1 MHTGLHYINYPH
13 TLRFV
18 RILTLLLAGFVMSG
32 CSPLGY
38 YGQAIGGQLDILART
53 RPIAELLNDSPAEG
67 GDTLRLE
74 PVIKARLST
83 ILQIRDFATQT
94 LALPDNNSYR
104 VYAHLDR
111 PQVAWNVV
119 ATPEFSF
126 KPKTWCF
133 PVAGCVPYRGYFSE
147 IRAQRFGARLK
158 REGLDVRVAGV
169 AAYSTLGWFTD
180 PVFSTL
186 MRRNDADLAGL
197 IFHELAHQRLYLP
210 GDAAFNES
218 FASVVEAE
226 GVRRWLQ
233 QRGDLRTYELWQHDQ
248 SRQRE
253 FVELLHKYRMR
264 LEALYASGLTES
276 AMRETKAQ
284 IFQALRAEYVDL
296 RTRWS
301 GYAGYDA
308 WFAQD
313 LNNAHLAAVGL
324 YQRHVPAFQMLLE
337 RSAGDMTAFYRDARA
352 LRRLPEAERNERLT
366 ELGMRAKRRP
376 LTTRPIELK
385 E

>member
-1 MHTGLHYINYPH
+1 MHKKPLSRKQTRTKAITLHSMQL
-13 TLRFV
+13 LRM
-18 RILTLLLAGFVMSG
+18 ILFTAAVPLTSG
-32 CSPLGY
+32 CATLGY

-53 RPIAELLNDSPAEG
+53 RPIAELLNDIPAAD
-67 GDTLRLE
+67 GDTLPLE
-74 PVIKARLST
+74 PAIKTRLAT
-83 ILQIRDFATQT
+83 ILQVRDFATQA

-111 PQVAWNVV
+111 SQVAWNVV
-119 ATPEFSF
+119 ATPEFSL

-147 IRAQRFGARLK
+147 RRAERFAAELK
-158 REGLDVRVAGV
+158 HDGLDVRIAGV

-186 MRRNDADLAGL
+186 LRRNEADLAGL

-210 GDAAFNES
+210 GDATFNES

-226 GVRRWLQ
+226 GVRRWLLH
-233 QRGDLRTYELWQHDQ
+233 RGESSALEKWERDQ

-253 FVELLHKYRMR
+253 FVELLHKYRTR
-264 LEALYASGLTES
+264 LESLYASALAQA
-276 AMRETKAQ
+276 AMREAKART
-284 IFQALRAEYVDL
+284 FDALRAEYAGL
-296 RTRWS
+296 RARWG

-313 LNNAHLAAVGL
+313 LNNAHLAAIGL
-324 YQRHVPAFQMLLE
+324 YHRHVPAFKVLLA
-337 RSAGDMTAFYRDARA
+337 RANGDMAAFYRSALA
-352 LRRLPEAERNERLT
+352 LRRLPEAERNQRLA
-366 ELGMRAKRRP
+366 ELDSATLAKLNR
-376 LTTRPIELK
+376 
-385 E
+385 

>member
-1 MHTGLHYINYPH
+1 MHKGSHYINSLQ
-13 TLRFV
+13 TVRFLL
-18 RILTLLLAGFVMSG
+18 ILPLLLGGFVVSG
-32 CSPLGY
+32 CSALGY

-53 RPIAELLNDSPAEG
+53 RPIAELLNNAPGEDSE
-67 GDTLRLE
+67 TLRLD
-74 PVIKARLST
+74 PVVKARLST
-83 ILQIRDFATQT
+83 ILQIRDFATQI

-147 IRAQRFGARLK
+147 KRAQGFASQLK

-186 MRRNDADLAGL
+186 MRRNEADLAGL

-218 FASVVEAE
+218 FASAVEAE
-226 GVRRWLQ
+226 GVRLWLQ
-233 QRGDLRTYELWQHDQ
+233 QRGDMRAFELWQRDQ
-248 SRQRE
+248 LRQRE

-264 LEALYASGLTES
+264 LETLYASGLAES
-276 AMRETKAQ
+276 AMREAKTQ
-284 IFQALRAEYVDL
+284 IFEALRAEYANL
-296 RTRWS
+296 RTRWG

-324 YQRHVPAFQMLLE
+324 YQRYVPAFQMLLE
-337 RSAGDMTAFYRDARA
+337 RSAGDMTAFYRNARA
-352 LRRLPEAERNERLT
+352 LRRLPEAERNERLA
-366 ELGMRAKRRP
+366 ELDLQAK
-376 LTTRPIELK
+376 K
-385 E
+385 KAANDAAF

>member
-1 MHTGLHYINYPH
+1 MLTDTRHTKHLQ
-13 TLRFV
+13 TLRLL
-18 RILTLLLAGFVMSG
+18 RILPLLLGGLLVSSCAT
-32 CSPLGY
+32 LGY

-53 RPIAELLNDSPAEG
+53 RPILELLEDVPAAD

-74 PVIKARLST
+74 PAVKTRLTT

-111 PQVAWNVV
+111 SQVAWNVV
-119 ATPEFSF
+119 ATPEFSL
-126 KPKTWCF
+126 KPTTWCF

-147 IRAQRFGARLK
+147 NSAQHFAAQLK
-158 REGLDVRVAGV
+158 REGLDARVAGV

-186 MRRNDADLAGL
+186 MRRNEADLAGL
-197 IFHELAHQRLYLP
+197 IFHELAHQRLYLA
-210 GDAAFNES
+210 GDATFNES

-233 QRGDLRTYELWQHDQ
+233 QRGDLRAFEAWQRDQ

-253 FVELLHKYRMR
+253 FIELLHQYRAR
-264 LEALYASGLTES
+264 LETLYASALTET
-276 AMRETKAQ
+276 AMREAKART
-284 IFQALRAEYVDL
+284 FDALRAEYAEL
-296 RTRWS
+296 RNRWG

-324 YQRHVPAFQMLLE
+324 YHRHVPAFQSLLE
-337 RSAGDMTAFYRDARA
+337 HAAGDMQAFYRGARS
-352 LRRLPEAERNERLT
+352 LRRLPEAERNQRLT
-366 ELGMRAKRRP
+366 ELGTQAK
-376 LTTRPIELK
+376 K
-385 E
+385 KAANGAAF

>member
-1 MHTGLHYINYPH
+1 MLTDSRYTKYLQ
-13 TLRFV
+13 TLRLL
-18 RILTLLLAGFVMSG
+18 RILPLLLGGLFISSCAT
-32 CSPLGY
+32 LGY

-53 RPIAELLNDSPAEG
+53 RPISELLENVPALN
-67 GDTLRLE
+67 GDTLHLE
-74 PVIKARLST
+74 SATRARLT
-83 ILQIRDFATQT
+83 TVLQIRDFASQT
-94 LALPDNNSYR
+94 LALPNNNSYR

-119 ATPEFSF
+119 ATPEFSL

-147 IRAQRFGARLK
+147 SRAQGFAAQQK
-158 REGLDVRVAGV
+158 HEGLDARVAGV

-186 MRRNDADLAGL
+186 MRRNEADLAGL
-197 IFHELAHQRLYLP
+197 IFHELAHQRLYLA

-233 QRGDLRTYELWQHDQ
+233 QRGDLHAFEMWQRDQ

-253 FVELLHKYRMR
+253 FVELLHQYRAH
-264 LEALYASGLTES
+264 LETLYASALTQT
-276 AMRETKAQ
+276 AMREGKARA
-284 IFQALRAEYVDL
+284 FDALRADYAELRKRWGGYV
-296 RTRWS
+296 
-301 GYAGYDA
+301 GYDA
-308 WFAQD
+308 WFAQN

-324 YQRHVPAFQMLLE
+324 YHRHVPAFQLLLE
-337 RSAGDMTAFYRDARA
+337 RADGNMTAFYRSARA
-352 LRRLPEAERNERLT
+352 LRRLPKTERNDRLA
-366 ELGMRAKRRP
+366 ELGAQAK
-376 LTTRPIELK
+376 K
-385 E
+385 KAANDAAF

>member
-1 MHTGLHYINYPH
+1 MPIYPRYTKYTQTMRLLRIILLMLGGLLI
-13 TLRFV
+13 
-18 RILTLLLAGFVMSG
+18 SG
-32 CSPLGY
+32 CAALGY

-53 RPIAELLNDSPAEG
+53 RPISELLDDNPAAHGE
-67 GDTLRLE
+67 TLHLE
-74 PVIKARLST
+74 PAIKARLAT
-83 ILQIRDFATQT
+83 ILQVRDFATQA
-94 LALPDNNSYR
+94 LALPNNNSYR

-111 PQVAWNVV
+111 SQVAWNVV
-119 ATPEFSF
+119 ATPEFSL

-147 IRAQRFGARLK
+147 SSAQDFATQLK
-158 REGLDVRVAGV
+158 HDGLDVRIAGV

-180 PVFSTL
+180 PVFSSL

-197 IFHELAHQRLYLP
+197 IFHELAHQRLYLA

-233 QRGDLRTYELWQHDQ
+233 QRGDVRALEIWERDQ

-253 FVELLHKYRMR
+253 FVELLHKYRTQ
-264 LEALYASGLTES
+264 LETLYDSALAET
-276 AMRETKAQ
+276 AMREAKARA
-284 IFQALRAEYVDL
+284 FDALRAEYALL
-296 RTRWS
+296 RNRWG

-324 YQRHVPAFQMLLE
+324 YHRHVPAFQLLLE
-337 RSAGDMTAFYRDARA
+337 RATGDMTAFYRSARA
-352 LRRLPEAERNERLT
+352 LRRLPEAERNSRLA
-366 ELGMRAKRRP
+366 ELDAQTK
-376 LTTRPIELK
+376 K
-385 E
+385 KAANNAAF

>member
-1 MHTGLHYINYPH
+1 
-13 TLRFV
+13 
-18 RILTLLLAGFVMSG
+18 MSG
-32 CSPLGY
+32 CSALGY

-53 RPIAELLNDSPAEG
+53 RPISELLDDIPAADGE
-67 GDTLRLE
+67 TLHLE
-74 PVIKARLST
+74 PATKARLATS
-83 ILQIRDFATQT
+83 LQVRDFATQA
-94 LALPDNNSYR
+94 LALPNNNSYR

-111 PQVAWNVV
+111 SQVAWNVV
-119 ATPEFSF
+119 ATPEFSL

-147 IRAQRFGARLK
+147 SNAQDFAAQLK
-158 REGLDVRVAGV
+158 HDGLDVRIAGV

-186 MRRNDADLAGL
+186 MRRSEADLAGL
-197 IFHELAHQRLYLP
+197 IFHELAHQRLYLA

-233 QRGDLRTYELWQHDQ
+233 QRGDLRALEIWERDQ

-253 FVELLHKYRMR
+253 FVELLHKYRTR
-264 LEALYASGLTES
+264 LETLYASVLPEM
-276 AMRETKAQ
+276 AMREAKART
-284 IFQALRAEYVDL
+284 FDALRAEYAEL
-296 RTRWS
+296 RNRWG

-324 YQRHVPAFQMLLE
+324 YHRHVPAFQLLLE
-337 RSAGDMTAFYRDARA
+337 RAAGDMKAFYRSARA
-352 LRRLPEAERNERLT
+352 LRRLPEAERNDRLA
-366 ELGMRAKRRP
+366 ELGAQAK
-376 LTTRPIELK
+376 K
-385 E
+385 KAANGAAF

>member
-1 MHTGLHYINYPH
+1 MLTDSRYIKYLQTVRLLRVLSLILGGLFI
-13 TLRFV
+13 
-18 RILTLLLAGFVMSG
+18 GG
-32 CSPLGY
+32 CSALGY
-38 YGQAIGGQLDILART
+38 YSQAIGGQLDILART
-53 RPIAELLNDSPAEG
+53 RPISELLEGVPAAD
-67 GDTLRLE
+67 GDTVHLE
-74 PVIKARLST
+74 PAIKARLT
-83 ILQIRDFATQT
+83 TVLQIRDFATQT
-94 LALPDNNSYR
+94 LSLPDNDSYR

-119 ATPEFSF
+119 AAPAFSL

-147 IRAQRFGARLK
+147 SRAQRFAAQLR

-186 MRRNDADLAGL
+186 MRRNEADLAGL
-197 IFHELAHQRLYLP
+197 IFHELAHQRLYMA

-233 QRGDLRTYELWQHDQ
+233 QRGDVRAFEMWQRDQ

-253 FVELLHKYRMR
+253 FVELLHQYRTR
-264 LEALYASGLTES
+264 LETLYASALTEP
-276 AMRETKAQ
+276 AMREAKGRA
-284 IFQALRAEYVDL
+284 FDALRAEYTKL
-296 RTRWS
+296 RNHWD

-324 YQRHVPAFQMLLE
+324 YHRHVPAFQVLLE
-337 RSAGDMTAFYRDARA
+337 RAAGDMTAFYRSARA
-352 LRRLPEAERNERLT
+352 LRRLPEAERNDRLA
-366 ELGMRAKRRP
+366 ELATQAK
-376 LTTRPIELK
+376 K
-385 E
+385 KAANDAAF

>member
-1 MHTGLHYINYPH
+1 MLTHSRSTKYLQ
-13 TLRFV
+13 TLRLL
-18 RILTLLLAGFVMSG
+18 RLLPLLLSG
-32 CSPLGY
+32 LFIGACSALGY

-53 RPIAELLNDSPAEG
+53 RPISELLKDIPAADGDSF
-67 GDTLRLE
+67 RLE
-74 PVIKARLST
+74 PAIKTRLTT
-83 ILQIRDFATQT
+83 ILEIRDFATQA

-119 ATPEFSF
+119 ATPEFSL
-126 KPKTWCF
+126 KPMTWCF
-133 PVAGCVPYRGYFSE
+133 PIAGCVPYRGYFSE
-147 IRAQRFGARLK
+147 SHAQGFAAQLK
-158 REGLDVRVAGV
+158 REGLDARVAGV

-197 IFHELAHQRLYLP
+197 IFHELAHQRLYLA

-233 QRGDLRTYELWQHDQ
+233 QRGDLRALEMWQRDQ

-253 FVELLHKYRMR
+253 FVELLHQYRGR
-264 LEALYASGLTES
+264 LETLYASALLETE
-276 AMRETKAQ
+276 MREAKAR
-284 IFQALRAEYVDL
+284 IFDSLRAGYAEL
-296 RTRWS
+296 RNRWD

-324 YQRHVPAFQMLLE
+324 YHRHVPAFQMLLE
-337 RSAGDMTAFYRDARA
+337 NAAGDMTAFYRSARA
-352 LRRLPEAERNERLT
+352 LRRLPEAERNDRLA
-366 ELGMRAKRRP
+366 ELGTQAK
-376 LTTRPIELK
+376 K
-385 E
+385 KAANHAAF

>member
-1 MHTGLHYINYPH
+1 MFKDPRYFNFCR
-13 TLRFV
+13 TLRLA
-18 RILTLLLAGFVMSG
+18 RILTLLSSGLFIGG
-32 CSPLGY
+32 CSALGY

-53 RPIAELLNDSPAEG
+53 RPISELLNDVPAAD

-74 PVIKARLST
+74 PAVKARLST
-83 ILQIRDFATQT
+83 ILHIRDFATHA

-111 PQVAWNVV
+111 QQVAWNVV
-119 ATPEFSF
+119 ATPEFSLQ
-126 KPKTWCF
+126 PKTWCF

-147 IRAQRFGARLK
+147 SRAKDFAAQLKNERL
-158 REGLDVRVAGV
+158 DARVAGV
-169 AAYSTLGWFTD
+169 AAYSTLGWFSD

-186 MRRNDADLAGL
+186 LRRNEADLAGL
-197 IFHELAHQRLYLP
+197 IFHELAHQRLYLA

-233 QRGDLRTYELWQHDQ
+233 QRGDAHSLERWQRDQ

-253 FVELLHKYRMR
+253 FVELLHRYRAR
-264 LEALYASGLTES
+264 LETLYASSLTAS
-276 AMRETKAQ
+276 AMRAAKARTFETLRTEFAE
-284 IFQALRAEYVDL
+284 LRA
-296 RTRWS
+296 RWG

-324 YQRHVPAFQMLLE
+324 YHRHVPAFQLLLE
-337 RSAGDMTAFYRDARA
+337 RAGGDMSAFYRSARA
-352 LRRLPEAERNERLT
+352 LRRLPEAERNDRLV
-366 ELGMRAKRRP
+366 ELGLQAKKKAAD
-376 LTTRPIELK
+376 EAAF
-385 E
+385 

>member
-1 MHTGLHYINYPH
+1 MLTDLHYLL
-13 TLRFV
+13 TLRLL
-18 RILTLLLAGFVMSG
+18 RILPLLLGGLFMSG
-32 CSPLGY
+32 CSALGY

-53 RPIAELLNDSPAEG
+53 RPISELLDDIPAADGE
-67 GDTLRLE
+67 TLHLE
-74 PVIKARLST
+74 PATKARLATS
-83 ILQIRDFATQT
+83 LQVRDFATQA
-94 LALPDNNSYR
+94 LALPNNNSYR

-111 PQVAWNVV
+111 SQVAWNVV
-119 ATPEFSF
+119 ATPEFSL

-147 IRAQRFGARLK
+147 SNAQDFAAQLK
-158 REGLDVRVAGV
+158 YDGLDVRIAGV

-186 MRRNDADLAGL
+186 MRRSEADLAGL
-197 IFHELAHQRLYLP
+197 IFHELAHQRLYLA

-233 QRGDLRTYELWQHDQ
+233 QRGDLRALEIWERDQ

-253 FVELLHKYRMR
+253 FVELLHKYRTR
-264 LEALYASGLTES
+264 LETLYASALPEM
-276 AMRETKAQ
+276 AMREAKART
-284 IFQALRAEYVDL
+284 FDALRAEYAEL
-296 RTRWS
+296 RNRWG
-301 GYAGYDA
+301 GYAGYDP

-324 YQRHVPAFQMLLE
+324 YHRHVPAFQLLLE
-337 RSAGDMTAFYRDARA
+337 RAAGDMKVFYRSARA
-352 LRRLPEAERNERLT
+352 LRRLPEAERNDRLA
-366 ELGMRAKRRP
+366 ELGAQAK
-376 LTTRPIELK
+376 K
-385 E
+385 KAANGAAF

>member
-1 MHTGLHYINYPH
+1 MHKGSHYINSLH
-13 TLRFV
+13 TVRFLL
-18 RILTLLLAGFVMSG
+18 ILPLLLGGFVVSG
-32 CSPLGY
+32 CSALGY

-53 RPIAELLNDSPAEG
+53 RPIAELLNNAPGEDGE
-67 GDTLRLE
+67 TLRLE
-74 PVIKARLST
+74 PVVKARLST
-83 ILQIRDFATQT
+83 ILQIRDFATQI

-147 IRAQRFGARLK
+147 NRAQGFASQLK
-158 REGLDVRVAGV
+158 RKGLDVRVAGV

-186 MRRNDADLAGL
+186 MRRNEADLAGL

-218 FASVVEAE
+218 FASAVEAE
-226 GVRRWLQ
+226 GVRLWLK
-233 QRGDLRTYELWQHDQ
+233 QRGDMRAFELWQRDQ
-248 SRQRE
+248 LRQRE

-264 LEALYASGLTES
+264 LETLYASGLAES
-276 AMRETKAQ
+276 AMREAKTQ
-284 IFQALRAEYVDL
+284 IFEALRAEYANL
-296 RTRWS
+296 RTRWG

-324 YQRHVPAFQMLLE
+324 YQRYVPAFQMLLE
-337 RSAGDMTAFYRDARA
+337 RSAGDMRAFYRNARA
-352 LRRLPEAERNERLT
+352 LRRLPEAERNERLA
-366 ELGMRAKRRP
+366 ELDLQAK
-376 LTTRPIELK
+376 K
-385 E
+385 KAANDAAF

>member
-1 MHTGLHYINYPH
+1 MLTNSPSTKYLQ
-13 TLRFV
+13 TLRLLRV
-18 RILTLLLAGFVMSG
+18 LPLLLSGLFIGGCAG
-32 CSPLGY
+32 LDY

-53 RPIAELLNDSPAEG
+53 RPISELLNDIPASD

-74 PVIKARLST
+74 PAIKTRLTT
-83 ILQIRDFATQT
+83 ILEIRDFASQA

-104 VYAHLDR
+104 VYAQLDR

-119 ATPEFSF
+119 ATPEFSL

-133 PVAGCVPYRGYFSE
+133 PIAGCVPYRGYFSE
-147 IRAQRFGARLK
+147 SRAQGFAAQLK
-158 REGLDVRVAGV
+158 SEGLDARVAGV
-169 AAYSTLGWFTD
+169 AAYSTLGWFSD

-197 IFHELAHQRLYLP
+197 IFHELAHQRLYLA

-233 QRGDLRTYELWQHDQ
+233 QRGDVRALELWQRDQ

-253 FVELLHKYRMR
+253 FVELLHKYRGR
-264 LEALYASGLTES
+264 LQALYASALTEIE
-276 AMRETKAQ
+276 MRGAKKH
-284 IFQALRAEYVDL
+284 IFDTLRAEYVEL
-296 RTRWS
+296 RNRWG

-324 YQRHVPAFQMLLE
+324 YHRYVPAFQSLLE
-337 RSAGDMTAFYRDARA
+337 NAAGDMKAFHRSARA
-352 LRRLPEAERNERLT
+352 LRRLPETERNERL
-366 ELGMRAKRRP
+366 AV
-376 LTTRPIELK
+376 LTTQEK
-385 E
+385 KKAANNAAF